1 MFAEKLKTLRI
12 EKNLSQVDL
21 AKMINLSKNTINAY
35 EKKRAEASIETLV
48 KLADIFECTIDYL
61 VGREDDFG
69 IVQSSATVPALTALE
84 SEMLSHF
91 RALDTSSQHKA
102 MGYVYAL
109 AH

>member
-1 MFAEKLKTLRI
+1 MRLKELRIASGFSQKELAEK
-12 EKNLSQVDL
+12 
-21 AKMINLSKNTINAY
+21 INLTAHNIGDWERGK
-35 EKKRAEASIETLV
+35 AEPSIFWLE
-48 KLADIFECTIDYL
+48 KLADIFNCTIDYL

-102 MGYVYAL
+102 IGYVYAL